1 MLIGL
6 AHLVIAQLIL
16 CRGGPTLNTIDMSLA
31 LTADRNLPADGCA
44 FNWGAHLH
52 GYAILYDKT

>member
-6 AHLVIAQLIL
+6 AHLVIGAQLIL
-16 CRGGPTLNTIDMSLA
+16 WGGPTLNTIDMSLA
-31 LTADRNLPADGCA
+31 VTADNPPDSCA

-52 GYAILYDKT
+52 GCASLYDKT